1 MVSHE
6 IYNKHKEGNFTQLG
20 EEGVLMD
27 VEKNEY
33 QSMNETYFR
42 IFQMVSEG
50 EDSEDIIHALRE
62 EYQVEEQVCRAEVER
77 VIQELLKKEYIR

>member
-1 MVSHE
+1 MKYIINTEKV
-6 IYNKHKEGNFTQLG
+6 IFTQLG

>member
-1 MVSHE
+1 MKYIINTKKV
-6 IYNKHKEGNFTQLG
+6 IFTQLG

>member
-1 MVSHE
+1 
-6 IYNKHKEGNFTQLG
+6 
-20 EEGVLMD
+20 
-27 VEKNEY
+27 
-33 QSMNETYFR
+33 MNETYFR

>member
-1 MVSHE
+1 MKYIINTKKV
-6 IYNKHKEGNFTQLG
+6 IFTQLG

-62 EYQVEEQVCRAEVER
+62 EYEVEELVCRAEVER
-77 VIQELLKKEYIR
+77 VIHELLKKEYIR